1 MPIKKPT
8 DDEVKPESPMKRLS
22 TDMVKVKN
30 KGNITL
36 NTSKGGIPAG
46 GEGEVTFAE
55 YCNFHKKLE
64 LVK

>member
-1 MPIKKPT
+1 MADTKPVSKPVEKVEKPKK
-8 DDEVKPESPMKRLS
+8 S
-22 TDMVKVKN
+22 TDIVKVKN
-30 KGNITL
+30 KGNITI

-64 LVK
+64 LV